1 NILTNLTAGTYY
13 VLVNSDY
20 YGGNTTYNLKLSA
33 TAISDSAGNDMTT
46 AQDIGTLGAT
56 TVTKND
62 WVGDID
68 TYDYYK
74 FSLTGNSTL
83 NLNLSGLTQNA
94 DLYLYNSASS
104 EIGYSYQ
111 EGKTDENILTN
122 LTAGTYYV
130 LVNSDYYGGNT
141 TYNLK
146 LSATAISDS
155 AGNDMTTA
163 KDLGAVSSVQNFTD
177 WVGYLDESDY
187 YKLSLT
193 QNSNLKLDLTGLSG
207 DAVLYLYDSEGNE
220 ITYSD
225 NGDTANAAI
234 AKNLGAGLYYL
245 KVASDGDTT
254 YNLGVSA
261 TALTYSPANKVGNT
275 LSQNLN
281 IGALGTTQTFSD
293 FVGNPYGIEQDEND
307 FYTFSIPSAST
318 INLKLTG
325 LTANADLYLYD
336 SNDYQIG
343 ESAAFS
349 NVDETISKIL
359 NPGTYRIKVSS
370 NNGANTGYNLQAT
383 ASALP
388 NNGAGESFDKALPLG
403 ILSSAISYD
412 DWVGYSIDS
421 SDYYQFQLA
430 QNRVVNVN
438 LSNVTDSIEFGI
450 YDNSGNW
457 IGSDSVYAGE
467 NKTLTTEQLPPG
479 LYYVTISDYYT
490 DQGAFYRLSIS

>member
-1 NILTNLTAGTYY
+1 MHLLNVTRNINNRLRSNRR
-13 VLVNSDY
+13 
-20 YGGNTTYNLKLSA
+20 
-33 TAISDSAGNDMTT
+33 
-46 AQDIGTLGAT
+46 TL
-56 TVTKND
+56 
-62 WVGDID
+62 
-68 TYDYYK
+68 
-74 FSLTGNSTL
+74 L
-83 NLNLSGLTQNA
+83 
-94 DLYLYNSASS
+94 
-104 EIGYSYQ
+104 
-111 EGKTDENILTN
+111 
-122 LTAGTYYV
+122 
-130 LVNSDYYGGNT
+130 
-141 TYNLK
+141 
-146 LSATAISDS
+146 
-155 AGNDMTTA
+155 
-163 KDLGAVSSVQNFTD
+163 
-177 WVGYLDESDY
+177 
-187 YKLSLT
+187 
-193 QNSNLKLDLTGLSG
+193 
-207 DAVLYLYDSEGNE
+207 
-220 ITYSD
+220 
-225 NGDTANAAI
+225 
-234 AKNLGAGLYYL
+234 
-245 KVASDGDTT
+245 
-254 YNLGVSA
+254 
-261 TALTYSPANKVGNT
+261 NT

-281 IGALGTTQTFSD
+281 IGALGTTQTFND

-336 SNDYQIG
+336 SNNYQIG

-412 DWVGYSIDS
+412 DWVGSSIDS

>member
-1 NILTNLTAGTYY
+1 
-13 VLVNSDY
+13 
-20 YGGNTTYNLKLSA
+20 
-33 TAISDSAGNDMTT
+33 
-46 AQDIGTLGAT
+46 
-56 TVTKND
+56 
-62 WVGDID
+62 
-68 TYDYYK
+68 
-74 FSLTGNSTL
+74 
-83 NLNLSGLTQNA
+83 
-94 DLYLYNSASS
+94 
-104 EIGYSYQ
+104 
-111 EGKTDENILTN
+111 ENILTN

-220 ITYSD
+220 ITYS
-225 NGDTANAAI
+225 NNNDTANEAI
-234 AKNLGAGLYYL
+234 AKNLGAGIYYL
-245 KVASDGDTT
+245 KVASFYGDTT

-281 IGALGTTQTFSD
+281 IGALGTTQTFND
-293 FVGNPYGIEQDEND
+293 FVGNPHGIEQDEND

-467 NKTLTTEQLPPG
+467 SKTLTTEKLPPG